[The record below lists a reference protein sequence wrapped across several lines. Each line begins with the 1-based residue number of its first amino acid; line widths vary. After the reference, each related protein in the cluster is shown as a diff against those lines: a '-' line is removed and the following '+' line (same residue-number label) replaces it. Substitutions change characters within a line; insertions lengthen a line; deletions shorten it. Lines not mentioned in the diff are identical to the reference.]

1 MCLACTSVCWPC
13 TSVCLACTSVCLPCT
28 HVLGLY
34 QRVFAMHQHVLGLY
48 QRVPAVHPCAW
59 LVPAC
64 ACRAPACAWL
74 VPACVCRAPACA
86 CHRCCRA
93 NSSICAMRPPCYPF
107 LEQTVI
113 LGVLYGSLRWRV
125 CNPVTYQRMARV
137 AGNADMARTCCVWAA
152 ILPLCRSMQPMLC
165 RWVFLLLDA
174 GCVLVRT
181 APVSPAPVSHCGRWV
196 RAQATVGCRLL
207 ERSLFPIKEGSQS
220 S

>member
-1 MCLACTSVCWPC
+1 MKERGTAGT
-13 TSVCLACTSVCLPCT
+13 
-28 HVLGLY
+28 
-34 QRVFAMHQHVLGLY
+34 
-48 QRVPAVHPCAW
+48 VHPHVTCHHVESQFQHLRHA
-59 LVPAC
+59 
-64 ACRAPACAWL
+64 APML
-74 VPACVCRAPACA
+74 PIL
-86 CHRCCRA
+86 RA
-93 NSSICAMRPPCYPF
+93 NGHTWGAIWKF
-107 LEQTVI
+107 K
-113 LGVLYGSLRWRV
+113 WRV

-152 ILPLCRSMQPMLC
+152 ILPLCRSTQPTLC
-165 RWVFLLLDA
+165 RWVFFLLDA